1 MSTETETKLSTE
13 MQQLKQDFGKF
24 KSELGEVIRIAGAE
38 GKQKIKAAYETATDY
53 GKDALETSR
62 RTINE
67 RPLTF
72 MLAAFVAGVL
82 VTKIWDRK

>member
-1 MSTETETKLSTE
+1 MSSETETKLSTE

-24 KSELGEVIRIAGAE
+24 KSELGEVLRIAGSE
-38 GKQKIKAAYETATDY
+38 GKQKIKAAYDSAADY

-62 RTINE
+62 KTIKE

-72 MLAAFVAGVL
+72 VLAAFVAGVL
-82 VTKIWDRK
+82 VTKIVDRK

>member
-24 KSELGEVIRIAGAE
+24 KRELGEVIRIAGAE
-38 GKQKIKAAYETATDY
+38 GKQKIKAAYDTASDY
-53 GKDALETSR
+53 GKDAIETSR
-62 RTINE
+62 RTIKE

>member
-1 MSTETETKLSTE
+1 MSTESEAKLSTE

-38 GKQKIKAAYETATDY
+38 GKQKIKAAYDTAVDY

-62 RTINE
+62 DTIKA
-67 RPLTF
+67 RPLTYV
-72 MLAAFVAGVL
+72 LVAFVAGVL
-82 VTKIWDRK
+82 ITKVMDRK